1 MGGTRAYADMGYS
14 TIEAQQCDG
23 PGGQKGVAVV
33 NTKNDSRTRLVRDS
47 MKNRIE
53 KNRGAVSYSW
63 TRKLAKLSASEIT
76 HVDTIVLY
84 NYIILLFVIQSFY
97 SAIKM
102 EHKSS
107 ISFDAFQINKKIRF

>member
-33 NTKNDSRTRLVRDS
+33 NTKNDSRTRDS

-53 KNRGAVSYSW
+53 KNRGAVSYS
-63 TRKLAKLSASEIT
+63 
-76 HVDTIVLY
+76 
-84 NYIILLFVIQSFY
+84 
-97 SAIKM
+97 
-102 EHKSS
+102 
-107 ISFDAFQINKKIRF
+107 